1 MHPTLYYNF
10 KDKNARGGKGG
21 LGASGFDQGQHRLG
35 QLGGN
40 PGGGPLQSGPG
51 LVAASSGSP
60 KARGEPGAGSA
71 AGLLRG
77 AKSPGGKHS
86 QSAGHSYNDQIL
98 NFVREQK
105 MKCLLVDRLS
115 LDFSK
120 PFNPSKKSQL
130 ALAAF

>member
-1 MHPTLYYNF
+1 MHPTLYYDF
-10 KDKNARGGKGG
+10 KDKNARRGKGG

-35 QLGGN
+35 QH
-40 PGGGPLQSGPG
+40 QSGRG
-51 LVAASSGSP
+51 LLAGSGSP
-60 KARGEPGAGSA
+60 EAAGEPGAGSA